1 MAIFFNGWIGY
12 GSAVQAGV
20 LAEPADTAY
29 ARRPFVL
36 GDLDSGIVADVGS
49 GTVGPAGAAW
59 GPIGFAALFDAQTA
73 GNLLLWFPLPVPVT
87 VQAGGTITSGG
98 GGNRFYFPDLQAA
111 PSRTHLWPAG
121 SVVASTSAG
130 RLLTAGVSL
139 QVSGGTL
146 AAQAPVFGTGVVM
159 ASLPAAQP
167 AVGSGQLWNNGG
179 IISIA

>member
-12 GSAVQAGV
+12 GAAVQAGV
-20 LAEPADTAY
+20 LTEPADQAY

-59 GPIGFAALFDAQTA
+59 GSIGFAGLFDAQTA
-73 GNLLLWFPLPVPVT
+73 GNLLLWFALRVPVT
-87 VQAGGTITSGG
+87 VQAGRTITSGG
-98 GGNRFYFPDLQAA
+98 GGHRFYFPDLQAY
-111 PSRTHLWPAG
+111 PSRSHLWPAG
-121 SVVASTSAG
+121 SVVASTSDG
-130 RLLTAGVSL
+130 RLLTAGVAL
-139 QVSGGTL
+139 QASGGTL
-146 AAQAPVFGTGVVM
+146 SAQTPVFGTGVVM

-167 AVGSGQLWNNGG
+167 VIGSGQLWNNGG